1 MVLSR
6 SSAVAGSLTVAMAA
20 RVGSAETLND
30 SEDVSLALI
39 VGVARSGTTL
49 LRSVLNAHPE
59 ICAPSE
65 ARIPLLLSRLH
76 EVWAATNPWVDPAVS
91 EALGARSVMQATPAH
106 VRAAMRR
113 AATEPMQACCT
124 REGKRIYCDKS
135 LDTVHHLD
143 VVQEIFPGTRCVM
156 LYRHVMDVVDSGLE
170 ASPWG
175 FQAYGY
181 HEYAQGAS
189 HNWVAALARHWL
201 ANVEPALAWEARHP
215 ELCHRI
221 RYEDLV
227 ADPETVIAGV
237 LRFLGATPHDALVTR
252 TFSSA
257 QGEYGAGDHKLKF
270 TRAVHEASVGRGKRV
285 PVSMLPQ
292 GILDV
297 INRPLTALG
306 YPPLGPDW
314 NSEPR
319 ATASALRSVRER
331 LLKLMSSARL
341 EASVGAGDAR
351 LSTLAIVAED
361 DPELRWVVRFDSGEI
376 QPGEGAVESVV
387 MGTAGALVPLLSGEA
402 NAGELFRSG
411 RIRHLRVT
419 NEPASGGV
427 RRELQILIDSIAA
440 AAD

>member
-1 MVLSR
+1 MS
-6 SSAVAGSLTVAMAA
+6 T
-20 RVGSAETLND
+20 ETLAGG
-30 SEDVSLALI
+30 EDVTLALV

-59 ICAPSE
+59 ISAPSE
-65 ARIPLLLSRLH
+65 AGIPQLLTRLH
-76 EVWAATNPWVDPAVS
+76 EVWAATNPWIDPGIS
-91 EALGARSVMQATPAH
+91 EAVGAGAVMQATPEY
-106 VRAAMRR
+106 VRDAMRR
-113 AATEPMQACCT
+113 AAAEPMRVCCG

-135 LDTVHHLD
+135 LDAVRHLD
-143 VVQEIFPGTRCVM
+143 LVQEVFPGTRCVM
-156 LYRHVMDVVDSGLE
+156 LHRHVMDVVDSGLE

-181 HEYAQGAS
+181 NEYAQGAT

-201 ANVEPALAWEARHP
+201 AAVEPALAWEARHR
-215 ELCHRI
+215 ELCHRVL
-221 RYEDLV
+221 YEDLV

-237 LRFLGATPHDALVTR
+237 LEFLGAGADGTLVSR

-257 QGEYGAGDHKLKF
+257 QGEFGAGDHKLKF
-270 TRAVHEASVGRGKRV
+270 THVVHDSSVGRGKRV

-292 GILDV
+292 GMIDI

-306 YPPLGPDW
+306 YSQLGPDW

-319 ATASALRSVRER
+319 ATASALRSVRDR
-331 LLKLMSSARL
+331 LLTLMAGARL
-341 EASVGAGDAR
+341 DSGAGTRADRAR

-361 DPELRWVVRFDSGEI
+361 DPELRWVVRFDTGEI

-387 MGTAGALVPLLSGEA
+387 MGTAGALAQALSGES

-419 NEPASGGV
+419 NTPAPRGV
-427 RRELQILIDSIAA
+427 RQELQILIDAIAA